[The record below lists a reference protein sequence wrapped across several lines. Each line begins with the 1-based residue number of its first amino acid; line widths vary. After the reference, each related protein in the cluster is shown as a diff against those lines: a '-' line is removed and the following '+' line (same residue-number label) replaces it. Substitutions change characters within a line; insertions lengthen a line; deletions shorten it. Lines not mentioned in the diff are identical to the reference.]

1 MNFPRSVVRYA
12 WTAAAV
18 SLAVGAGCSSTSSDT
33 SGHAGQPGQAGS
45 PGGAGAPSGSAGA
58 PSSSAGAPSSSAGAP
73 GTAGSIGVAGAGT
86 TAGAPGSAGAGGSAT
101 GGSGGSGGS
110 AGGAGGSGGHSGSAG
125 AAGGDGWVSIL
136 PTDDALTGWVPYVKS
151 YTPGTDPLKTFRRDP
166 TTGYLIVT
174 YQDYPNGSFDN
185 RLGLIYYDKKL
196 TNYKVRIEYSFQEP
210 QAKNP
215 VSWGKNNSGLFV
227 FCTDPHQITGN
238 PDFPTGIEIQIL
250 GKPSAGGSIN
260 CQICLNSTV
269 GMYPAMIGT
278 KSITGPGS
286 CFASTQNASDF
297 QPAATWTTVEADV
310 DGSATG
316 VTKIYQYTQD
326 GMKPATPIQTF
337 TGPVKTGGQTVNS
350 GWVSLQSESQ
360 PCTFR
365 KVELMELP

>member
-1 MNFPRSVVRYA
+1 M
-12 WTAAAV
+12 
-18 SLAVGAGCSSTSSDT
+18 
-33 SGHAGQPGQAGS
+33 
-45 PGGAGAPSGSAGA
+45 GSAGA
-58 PSSSAGAPSSSAGAP
+58 PMGSAGAP
-73 GTAGSIGVAGAGT
+73 GTAGSTGVAGAGT
-86 TAGAPGSAGAGGSAT
+86 TAGAPGTAGAGGSAT
-101 GGSGGSGGS
+101 GGSGGSAGS
-110 AGGAGGSGGHSGSAG
+110 AGGTGGSSGHSGSAG

-136 PTDDALTGWVPYVKS
+136 PTDDALTGWVPYVKG
-151 YTPGTDPLKTFRRDP
+151 YTPGTDPLKTFRRDA
-166 TTGYLIVT
+166 TTGYLVVT
-174 YQDYPNGSFDN
+174 YQDYPSSSFDN
-185 RLGLIYYDKKL
+185 HLGLFYYDKKL

-250 GKPSAGGSIN
+250 GNPSAGGSVN

-278 KSITGPGS
+278 KSITGPGG
-286 CFASTQNASDF
+286 CFASTQNPTDF

-310 DGSATG
+310 DGSSTG

-326 GMKPATPIQTF
+326 GMKPATPIQTI

-350 GWVSLQSESQ
+350 GWISLQSESQ